1 MIQDLQKRLE
11 DKELHLVLTPAAKDY
26 VVEMGYDPVYGAR
39 PLKRFIQ
46 SRVETLLA
54 RMIIAEDPRPGATV
68 TVDLADGQLVA
79 RHD

>member
-1 MIQDLQKRLE
+1 
-11 DKELHLVLTPAAKDY
+11 
-26 VVEMGYDPVYGAR
+26 MGYDPVYGAR